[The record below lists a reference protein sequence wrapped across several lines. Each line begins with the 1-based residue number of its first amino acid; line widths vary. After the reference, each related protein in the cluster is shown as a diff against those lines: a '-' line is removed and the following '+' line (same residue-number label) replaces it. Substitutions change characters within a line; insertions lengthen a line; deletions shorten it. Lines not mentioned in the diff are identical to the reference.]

1 MDVSQAVDQRMSTRA
16 YLDKSVPH
24 DVLKTLLTKAQ
35 RAPSGGNLQPWRTI
49 VLTGDAKQALIDA
62 AQATLAQNPKGDP
75 TDRAIYPENLW
86 EPHRSRRFG
95 VGEAMYAALGIPRE
109 DKSARLKWFSRNF
122 RFFDAPVAM
131 MIVIDERMGH
141 GQWAHTGMFMQSL
154 CLLAEEAGLG
164 TCMQECWGILRTT
177 LKDHLGL
184 GETEMLYCGIALG
197 YPDKEHP
204 VNQMR
209 ADRAPLD
216 EVVEFRS

>member
-16 YLDKSVPH
+16 YLDKPVPE
-24 DVLKTLLTKAQ
+24 DVLERLLSKAQ
-35 RAPSGGNLQPWRTI
+35 RAPSGGNLQPWRSI
-49 VLTGDAKQALIDA
+49 VLTGNARQALIDT
-62 AQATLAQNPKGDP
+62 AQKALAENPKGDP
-75 TDRAIYPENLW
+75 TDRPIYPDSLW
-86 EPHRSRRFG
+86 EPHRSRRFA

-109 DKSARLKWFSRNF
+109 DKAARLKWFSRNF
-122 RFFDAPVAM
+122 RFFDAPVAV

-141 GQWAHTGMFMQSL
+141 GQWAHTGMYMQTL

-164 TCMQECWGILRTT
+164 TCMQECWGILRAT

-197 YPDKEHP
+197 YPDKTHA